1 MRRITAKNAPVVG
14 STSPSV
20 PTDTRK
26 RASSSSAGGSHSRH
40 STDSATIG
48 AVAQRRVATAAP
60 LRSRLQ
66 FRNDVLAGLRA
77 RPRRLHSVYF
87 YDDVGSALFEEI
99 TRLPEYYLTRTEHS
113 ILTAHAER
121 IVSPVLGQPACVVD
135 LGAGDGHKTRI
146 LLEAMHGLGADVRY
160 APVDVSASA
169 LWESEQ
175 RMQRE
180 LPWLRV
186 DPVHDDY
193 IAGLARV
200 REAQAGRKLLVL
212 WLGSSIG
219 NFTLTQAT
227 SMLTGLASACDPSDT
242 LLIGFDL
249 LKDPS
254 KLVAAYSDGAGVTSQ
269 FNFNLLARINRELGA
284 DFDPD
289 AFVHHATFVPD
300 RSAME
305 SYLVSRRK
313 QTVMI
318 AGERFELD
326 AWEPI
331 HTETSYK
338 YSERQID
345 LLLSSSGLTRTA
357 TYKDGDGW
365 FADVACRPGPSR
377 RREPVS

>member
-1 MRRITAKNAPVVG
+1 MRSGAR
-14 STSPSV
+14 
-20 PTDTRK
+20 
-26 RASSSSAGGSHSRH
+26 
-40 STDSATIG
+40 DSGET
-48 AVAQRRVATAAP
+48 VP
-60 LRSRLQ
+60 LRSRQQ
-66 FRNDVLAGLRA
+66 FRNDVLAGLHA
-77 RPRRLHSVYF
+77 RPRRLQSVYF
-87 YDDVGSALFEEI
+87 YDDAGSALFEEI

-113 ILTAHAER
+113 ILSEHAER
-121 IVSPVLGQPACVVD
+121 IVSPVLGQPCCVVD

-146 LLEAMHGLGADVRY
+146 LIEKLHELGTDVRY
-160 APVDVSASA
+160 APVDVSAAA
-169 LWESEQ
+169 LWDSEQ
-175 RMQRE
+175 RIQRE

-219 NFTLTQAT
+219 NFTLSQAT
-227 SMLTGLASACDPSDT
+227 TMLSGLASACEPSDT

-254 KLVAAYSDGAGVTSQ
+254 RLVAAYSDSAGVTSQ
-269 FNFNLLARINRELGA
+269 FNYNLLDRINRELGA
-284 DFDPD
+284 DFDPKE
-289 AFVHHATFVPD
+289 FVHHATFVPD

-305 SYLVSRRK
+305 SYLISKRR
-313 QTVMI
+313 QTVTV
-318 AGERFELD
+318 AGERIELE

-345 LLLSSSGLTRTA
+345 SLLASSALTRTA
-357 TYKDGDGW
+357 TYSDPEGW
-365 FADVACRPGPSR
+365 FADVACH
-377 RREPVS
+377 PVRGSVS

>member
-1 MRRITAKNAPVVG
+1 MRINAKNAPVIRQSNPV
-14 STSPSV
+14 SS
-20 PTDTRK
+20 DARK
-26 RASSSSAGGSHSRH
+26 RAVAPSRPVVEGGASSIADGARMRSGAR
-40 STDSATIG
+40 DSG
-48 AVAQRRVATAAP
+48 ESVP

-77 RPRRLHSVYF
+77 RPRRLQSVYF

-99 TRLPEYYLTRTEHS
+99 TRLPEYYLTRTEHA
-113 ILTAHAER
+113 ILSEHAER
-121 IVSPVLGQPACVVD
+121 IVSPVLGQPCCVVD

-146 LLEAMHGLGADVRY
+146 LLEKLHELGTDVRY
-160 APVDVSASA
+160 APVDVSAAA
-169 LWESEQ
+169 LWDSEQ
-175 RMQRE
+175 RIQSE

-219 NFTLTQAT
+219 NFTLSQAT
-227 SMLTGLASACDPSDT
+227 TMLSGLAGACEPSDT
-242 LLIGFDL
+242 LLIGFDM

-254 KLVAAYSDGAGVTSQ
+254 RLVAAYADSAGVTSQ
-269 FNFNLLARINRELGA
+269 FNYNLLDRINRELGA
-284 DFDPD
+284 DFDQK

-300 RSAME
+300 RNAME
-305 SYLVSRRK
+305 SYLISKRR
-313 QTVMI
+313 QTVTV
-318 AGERFELD
+318 AGEHFELEP
-326 AWEPI
+326 WEAI

-345 LLLSSSGLTRTA
+345 TLLASSALTRTD
-357 TYKDGDGW
+357 TYRDAEGW
-365 FADVACRPGPSR
+365 FADVACHPV
-377 RREPVS
+377 RESTS